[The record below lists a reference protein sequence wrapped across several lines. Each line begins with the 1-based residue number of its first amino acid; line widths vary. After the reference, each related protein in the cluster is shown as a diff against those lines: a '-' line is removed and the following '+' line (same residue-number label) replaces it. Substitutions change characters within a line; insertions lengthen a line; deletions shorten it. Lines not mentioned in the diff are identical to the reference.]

1 MKGDTFLKKLINKV
15 DKKEIIFIFVLL
27 VSLAILA
34 KVPTGFAKQEYINTE
49 GVRGKIL
56 SVDNSSVH
64 SVGIINQGDQS
75 AMVEILSG
83 SKKGE
88 IVRANNILTGSL
100 AEDKIF
106 EEGETAWVLI
116 GFDKNKDINFANL
129 LEHYRI
135 DKEIVLIALFAV
147 AIIIFAGYTGVR
159 TLLSFAFVLLSI
171 WKVLI
176 PLMLNGYNPIIVALF
191 VGNILTIITIL
202 LVANFTIKAY
212 GAIISSVS
220 CSFIT
225 CILAII
231 FSSYFNVHGS
241 VMQWSEALLYTGY
254 SGLDLTSIFQAGIYL
269 ASLGAILD
277 LAVDISSAL
286 AEIVKH
292 NPDINTI
299 DLVKSGLSIG
309 KSVVG
314 SQTTTLLFAY
324 MGSYLSILM
333 VYMAQ
338 GTPILNVLNTQT
350 IASEILQT
358 FVGCIGLVLVSPMT
372 SIVCSLLYKHSKS
385 ISDIEK
391 QKEPAS
397 TSS

>member
-1 MKGDTFLKKLINKV
+1 MELLIRGIKGATI
-15 DKKEIIFIFVLL
+15 
-27 VSLAILA
+27 
-34 KVPTGFAKQEYINTE
+34 
-49 GVRGKIL
+49 
-56 SVDNSSVH
+56 
-64 SVGIINQGDQS
+64 
-75 AMVEILSG
+75 EILSG

-88 IVRANNILTGSL
+88 TVRANNILTGSL
-100 AEDKIF
+100 AEDKLF
-106 EEGETAWVLI
+106 KEGEVAWVLI
-116 GFDKNKDINFANL
+116 GFDENRNINFANL

-135 DKEIVLIALFAV
+135 DKEIVLIVLFAI

-159 TLLSFAFVLLSI
+159 TLLSFAFALLSI

-176 PLMLNGYNPIIVALF
+176 PLMLNGYNPIIVALI
-191 VGNILTIITIL
+191 VGNVLTIVTIL

-231 FSSYFNVHGS
+231 FTKYFNINGA

-254 SGLDLTSIFQAGIYL
+254 SNLNLTLIFQAGIYL

-286 AEIVKH
+286 EEIVKH
-292 NPDINTI
+292 NPEVKIL
-299 DLVKSGLSIG
+299 DLIKSGLNIG

-338 GTPILNVLNTQT
+338 GTPMLNILNTQT
-350 IASEILQT
+350 IASEILHT

-372 SIVCSLLYKHSKS
+372 SIVCGILYKNSKN
-385 ISDIEK
+385 IEFEY
-391 QKEPAS
+391 QSPE
-397 TSS
+397 